1 MRQSFSKFMEIQD
14 YIVFQQSIA
23 PVHNSIKGQAVTSE
37 GHPDNL
43 VMNSTSNNTDLNT
56 VGNSWTIM

>member
-1 MRQSFSKFMEIQD
+1 MEIQD
-14 YIVFQQSIA
+14 YIVFRQSIS

-37 GHPDNL
+37 EHPDNL

-56 VGNSWTIM
+56 VGNSWTVM